1 MGRSFKL
8 QNRSQPKKKYNKS
21 KEENEVKVV
30 YDHRPQVKTNPKI
43 IAEFMKNGLIPSE
56 LWDGPTEHEK
66 LYGTIV
72 NDVSVNIMV
81 DSDCSELPKELV

>member
-8 QNRSQPKKKYNKS
+8 QNRSQPKKKNIES
-21 KEENEVKVV
+21 KEEVKVV

-43 IAEFMKNGLIPSE
+43 IAEFMKNSLVPSE

-66 LYGTIV
+66 LYAK
-72 NDVSVNIMV
+72 IMN
-81 DSDCSELPKELV
+81 K